1 MARVKR
7 LVDAFPT
14 DPGPLAFSSDCTKVR
29 QHVSYSTD
37 FGSYILGS
45 TLPLDDCKVSSSNDI
60 DRIVARIQDEKAY
73 AKQCRAILA
82 KVWLAATRP

>member
-1 MARVKR
+1 MARVKC
-7 LVDAFPT
+7 LVDAFPD

-45 TLPLDDCKVSSSNDI
+45 KLPPDDCRVNSAEDI
-60 DRIVARIQDEKAY
+60 DRIVTRIQDEKAY
-73 AKQCRAILA
+73 AKQCRAIIA
-82 KVWLAATRP
+82 KV